1 MKVAKIISLILV
13 MPFVFFGVVSHF
25 FSKTENNKPYTVDD
39 SFFEKAKADVVSG
52 SGSGGGSGGE
62 SCEGAGCCSG

>member
-13 MPFVFFGVVSHF
+13 VPFVFFGVVSHF

-39 SFFEKAKADVVSG
+39 SFFEKAKADVVSA
-52 SGSGGGSGGE
+52 SGGE
-62 SCEGAGCCSG
+62 CCQGAGCCSG

>member
-1 MKVAKIISLILV
+1 

-39 SFFEKAKADVVSG
+39 SFFEKAKADVVSA
-52 SGSGGGSGGE
+52 SGGE
-62 SCEGAGCCSG
+62 CCQGAGCCSG